1 MTFQAG
7 LVVFEFPF
15 GEEGEN
21 DEPAEPLKM
30 EHFIFPLG
38 LWLAGLV
45 LSTLCLLIEIII
57 QRCGNQ

>member
-7 LVVFEFPF
+7 LVVFETPF
-15 GEEGEN
+15 IMEGEN
-21 DEPAEPLKM
+21 DEPEALEM
-30 EHFIFPLG
+30 EHFIFPIG

-57 QRCGNQ
+57 QRCGNQE

>member
-1 MTFQAG
+1 M
-7 LVVFEFPF
+7 LFETSFIV
-15 GEEGEN
+15 EGED
-21 DEPAEPLKM
+21 DEPEPLEM
-30 EHFIFPLG
+30 EHFIFPIG